1 MWLTKE
7 NFKIISSITH
17 AAIYSEN
24 SYYVHLR
31 CLLDAK
37 VVSNKGVTGRITKI
51 REEEKKEDRYDSIDI
66 SWDHGGAS
74 YGVFLLWLMDN
85 TPGIQVMA
93 DENTYNANK
102 IYY

>member
-1 MWLTKE
+1 MWLTTE
-7 NFKIISSITH
+7 HFKIISSIKH
-17 AAIYSEN
+17 AMTNSKN
-24 SYYVHLR
+24 SYYVHPR

-37 VVSNKGVTGRITKI
+37 VVSNTGVTGRITKI

-74 YGVFLLWLMDN
+74 YGVFLLWLMGH
-85 TPGIQVMA
+85 TPGIKVMV
-93 DENTYNANK
+93 DKNTYNANK

>member
-1 MWLTKE
+1 MWLTTE
-7 NFKIISSITH
+7 QFKIINSITH
-17 AAIYSEN
+17 ASSNTEN
-24 SYYVHLR
+24 SYHVHPR

-37 VVSNKGVTGRITKI
+37 VVSNTGVTGRITKI

-85 TPGIQVMA
+85 NPGIKVMV